1 MRDFLLGWIGDAP
14 LLAIGAILFA
24 CTVAAAIFGASLRAR
39 HAARPETDGD
49 KDSSSH
55 ESYIVSAV
63 LGLLAL
69 LMGFT
74 FSLAIDRFETRR
86 ALVVEDA
93 NAIGTAYLRAQ
104 LLGAPHRARLSKL
117 LIAYTDNLITLAKLP
132 PAEARA
138 KVADDDRLLN
148 DIWAASAAAFDS
160 IKQYDFSSTFADSM
174 NAMID
179 MDSSRRAARQAHVPP
194 EVFGVLLI
202 YLVGTA
208 GVLGYVL
215 GLGRARFA
223 AAFLL
228 LLLCLSLLLILD
240 IDRATGG
247 GITESQGPME
257 ALSRSLHAQD
267 PAIFDRWREPAN
279 SM

>member
-1 MRDFLLGWIGDAP
+1 MRDFLFAWLNDAP
-14 LLAIGAILFA
+14 IVLIGLILLV
-24 CTVAAAIFGASLRAR
+24 CTRVAAAAGVWLRAR
-39 HAARPETDGD
+39 NPSGEKDTD
-49 KDSSSH
+49 SH
-55 ESYIVSAV
+55 EGYIVSAV

-74 FSLAIDRFETRR
+74 FSLAIERFETRR

-104 LLGAPHRARLSKL
+104 LLGEPHRTRLSNL
-117 LIAYTDNLITLAKLP
+117 LVAYTENAIMLAKLP
-132 PAEARA
+132 PAEAR
-138 KVADDDRLLN
+138 KRVATDDRLLN
-148 DIWAASAAAFDS
+148 DIWAATAAGFDS
-160 IKQYDFSSTFADSM
+160 IKGLDFSSTFVDSM

-179 MDSSRRAARQAHVPP
+179 MDSSRRAARQAHVPS

-223 AAFLL
+223 AVFLL
-228 LLLCLSLLLILD
+228 LLLCLSLLLIID

-257 ALSRSLHAQD
+257 ALNRSLHGQD
-267 PAIFDRWREPAN
+267 TAIFDRWRKPENAR
-279 SM
+279 